1 MEKKVYVT
9 PAMECLQIRGKEM
22 LVGVSGNGA
31 GVNAGYGGVDTGGTK
46 DPCARER
53 LIEEMEGE
61 TEALW

>member
-46 DPCARER
+46 DPCAKMRM
-53 LIEEMEGE
+53 EEDFFSDEE
-61 TEALW
+61 DLW